1 MMPMATQVG
10 CLARN
15 SNGVAHANRNILL
28 ASGAQ
33 IHLEGGVWLDAARLD
48 FAVQVFPNV
57 ACHDELPE
65 KRPADKHQCNTDCHG
80 YKPDIALAC
89 HLFACRIKT
98 HGSVLLGRRHF
109 VRTPGG

>member
-1 MMPMATQVG
+1 MMPMTSQVG
-10 CLARN
+10 CFARN

-28 ASGAQ
+28 ASGTQ
-33 IHLEGGVWLDAARLD
+33 VHLECVVWLDAARLD

-65 KRPADKHQCNTDCHG
+65 ERPADKHQCNTDCHCH
-80 YKPDIALAC
+80 KPDIALAG
-89 HLFACRIKT
+89 HLFARRIKT
-98 HGSVLLGRRHF
+98 HGSVSLGRRHF